1 MKRREKAAPDAPIP
15 TDPPCPRAEIDA
27 ALTQPTVVDA
37 RLETPRVGL
46 TSAGLYALRRSLT
59 QSLGATEAEALLF
72 RTGRQWGEADA
83 QCSPEPPGREAAWL
97 GRAVARLHQMGFAHV
112 TIEAFVLDRANKD
125 CHVVARASDCIERD
139 LQRLENRQA
148 EGPLCGISA
157 GYLTGFA
164 AVVTGL
170 DVVCSPFRCASHC
183 PDAGC
188 AFEIRPA
195 HHAPELSVGGRAPS
209 GSARFF
215 LESLG
220 QSLGGGEISLA
231 DLVEN
236 SADAVIFIDPGD
248 IIRYWNRGAE
258 TMFQYGREEVLG
270 RRVGFLLPK
279 DLIESDE
286 LGRIMELVTRD
297 GALSNYVTRRVRK
310 DGEVRWVSL
319 TRSVLHDSQGAVIGS
334 TAVFRD
340 ITEQRRTEE
349 ELFRSRGLAVVGE
362 IAANLAHEIKNRL
375 TGIYAATQLLS
386 RSIPASDPR
395 RAVFSDVGQEIKKLD
410 ETAKDLLRFA
420 RPLPPKR
427 TPTDIRGFLA
437 QVIQSLQR
445 SAQVHMH
452 EIALDVQRDLLA
464 NFDPDMMGQVFSNLI
479 LNAAQA
485 MEQPG
490 RIEVKAR
497 RTNGDVE
504 FDVIDSGPGIPPDT
518 MASLFRP
525 FFTTKSQ
532 GTGLGLSIARKNVE
546 LHGGTLQVETE
557 VGRGSR
563 FHIRMPVEGG
573 EKALTSG
580 STV

>member
-1 MKRREKAAPDAPIP
+1 
-15 TDPPCPRAEIDA
+15 
-27 ALTQPTVVDA
+27 
-37 RLETPRVGL
+37 
-46 TSAGLYALRRSLT
+46 
-59 QSLGATEAEALLF
+59 
-72 RTGRQWGEADA
+72 
-83 QCSPEPPGREAAWL
+83 
-97 GRAVARLHQMGFAHV
+97 
-112 TIEAFVLDRANKD
+112 
-125 CHVVARASDCIERD
+125 
-139 LQRLENRQA
+139 
-148 EGPLCGISA
+148 
-157 GYLTGFA
+157 
-164 AVVTGL
+164 VVTGL
-170 DVVCSPFRCASHC
+170 DVVCSSFRCAANC
-183 PDAGC
+183 PHDGC
-188 AFEIRPA
+188 PFEIRPA
-195 HHAPELSVGGRAPS
+195 HHAQELTVGGRAPS

-220 QSLGGGEISLA
+220 STLGGGDISLA

-258 TMFQYGREEVLG
+258 TMFQYGREEILG

-279 DLIESDE
+279 DLLENDE
-286 LGRIMELVTRD
+286 LGRIMVKITRD
-297 GALSNYVTRRVRK
+297 GSLSNYVTRRVRK

-340 ITEQRRTEE
+340 ITDQRRTEE
-349 ELFRSRGLAVVGE
+349 ELFRSRGLAMVGE

-386 RSIPASDPR
+386 RSIPPADPR

-420 RPLPPKR
+420 RPVPPKR
-427 TPTDIRGFLA
+427 TPTDVHGFLV
-437 QVIQSLQR
+437 QVIQSLER

-452 EIALDVQRDLLA
+452 DIALDVQPNLLA
-464 NFDPDMMGQVFSNLI
+464 NFDPDLMGQVFSNLV

-485 MEQPG
+485 MEKPG
-490 RIEVKAR
+490 RIEIKAR

-504 FDVIDSGPGIPPDT
+504 FDVTDNGPGISPET

-546 LHGGTLQVETE
+546 LHGGTIQVETE
-557 VGRGSR
+557 IGKGSR

-573 EKALTSG
+573 EKALSSPG
-580 STV
+580 SA